1 MLNLLQRLLGL
12 TPTEL
17 GRALPLFLYLFLAI
31 SGSVSSKAARDA
43 LFLDRFA
50 ATDLPY
56 VDIAVA
62 ALVGIVVGL
71 YIRLGAWTN
80 LRNVQVTSLLLFA
93 TTAVLFWGASRGADP
108 SAGTGALFVAIYIWV
123 GALSVLAPMQV
134 WTLAN
139 YMLTTREAKRAFG
152 LIGGGAIL
160 GWIAGGLATR
170 EIANRFGTESM
181 LLWVA
186 ATLIASAVVVWSV
199 WPSRPRQATESE
211 QAGGDSA
218 EGGLWASFMLV
229 RRSRY
234 LTAIASLI
242 WLSAFV
248 TTIAGWQFKAIA
260 KENIPA
266 TDELAIFFGSFNM
279 LAGLIALALQVLF
292 TSRILQSAGIG
303 VTLFIVPVAM
313 SLSSIGLLL
322 SGTLMA
328 VVALKASDQVL
339 RYSIDKATTELLYL
353 PLPANLTFRVKSFVD
368 TLVFRMGD
376 ALGGLAILVFA
387 AALGLT
393 PVQLTWV
400 TLVALGGWLWAAV
413 IARTQ
418 YVENLRESIHQH
430 RVDAELAAAPVI
442 ERAAADL
449 LIKQLESETPSEVL
463 YALSLL
469 DASHDGRIHPAVRG
483 LVQHQS
489 PEVRAQA
496 VRLLAREGAPDL
508 LAVVEK
514 LLYDPHLEVRT
525 EALLY
530 LSQHAHVD
538 PLERIETLG
547 DFPDFSLRA
556 AMAAFLARAGRS
568 QNVDAARALV
578 SAMVNEAGEP
588 GRRTRIEA
596 AQLLGFVPDLFDAE
610 LRKLLD
616 DSDPEVV
623 AAAISAVGRLRK
635 RSMLSRVVKRLAQ
648 PELTDVAVAVF
659 VAMGDTVSG
668 TLRDYLIDT
677 DTPIAVR
684 REIPLVLQTIGTPAA
699 QFVLLESVADSDEL
713 VRHRVI
719 TALNK
724 LGQLYPERRFDRRLI
739 ESALTAEIQAH
750 YRSYEALN
758 RLSADD
764 DREEIGRQIRE
775 STLQG
780 GERVFRLLK
789 ILYPEND
796 MHSAYVGLL
805 SNDPDVHDNAIEF
818 LEAVLSPQL
827 RELILPLFDRGVSP
841 AQRADLAA
849 RLRI

>member
-1 MLNLLQRLLGL
+1 MLILLQRLLGL
-12 TPTEL
+12 SPTEL
-17 GRALPLFLYLFLAI
+17 GRALPLLIYLFLAI
-31 SGSVSSKAARDA
+31 SGSVASKAARDA

-50 ATDLPY
+50 ATTLPY

-62 ALVGIVVGL
+62 ALVGVVAGV
-71 YIRLGAWTN
+71 YIRLGARTN
-80 LRNVQVTSLLLFA
+80 LRNVQVTSLSLFA
-93 TTAVLFWGASRGADP
+93 ATAVGFWWASLGAADP
-108 SAGTGALFVAIYIWV
+108 SRESGALFVAIYIWV
-123 GALSVLAPMQV
+123 GVLSVLAPMQV

-139 YMLTTREAKRAFG
+139 YMLTTREAKRVFG
-152 LIGGGAIL
+152 LIGSGAIL
-160 GWIAGGLATR
+160 GWVAGGYATQVIT
-170 EIANRFGTESM
+170 ENFGTESM

-186 ATLIASAVVVWSV
+186 ATSIASAAVVWSV
-199 WPSRPRQATESE
+199 WPTRPGQTTEHEQATGES
-211 QAGGDSA
+211 GD
-218 EGGLWASFMLV
+218 GGLWASFMLV

-234 LTAIASLI
+234 LTAIAFLV
-242 WLSAFV
+242 WLAAFV

-266 TDELAIFFGSFNM
+266 TDELAMFFGSFNM
-279 LAGLIALALQVLF
+279 FAGLVALALQVLF

-303 VTLFIVPVAM
+303 VTLFVVPVAM
-313 SLSSIGLLL
+313 TASSIGLLL

-353 PLPANLTFRVKSFVD
+353 PLPANFTFRVKSFVD
-368 TLVFRMGD
+368 TVVFRMGD
-376 ALGGLAILVFA
+376 ALGGVAILIGA
-387 AALGLT
+387 AGVGLT

-400 TLVALGGWLWAAV
+400 TLLALAGWLWAAV
-413 IARTQ
+413 VARTQ

-430 RVDAELAAAPVI
+430 RVDAERAAAPVI

-449 LIKQLESETPSEVL
+449 LIEQLESDSAGEVL

-469 DASHDGRIHPAVRG
+469 DASHDRRVHPAVRG
-483 LVQHQS
+483 LVQHPS

-496 VRLLAREGAPDL
+496 LRLLAREGASDL
-508 LAVVEK
+508 VALVEK
-514 LLYDPHLEVRT
+514 LLYDPALEVRT
-525 EALLY
+525 EALLF

-538 PLERIETLG
+538 PLERIEKLG

-556 AMAAFLARAGRS
+556 AMAAFLARPGRS
-568 QNVDAARALV
+568 QNVDAARAIV
-578 SAMVNEAGEP
+578 SAMVSETGEA

-596 AQLLGFVPDLFDAE
+596 AQLLGFVPDLFDAD
-610 LRKLLD
+610 LRKLLE
-616 DSDPEVV
+616 DSDAEVV
-623 AAAISAVGRLRK
+623 AAAIGAVGRLRK

-648 PELTDVAVAVF
+648 PELADVAITVF

-677 DTPIAVR
+677 DTPIEIR

-699 QFVLLESVADSDEL
+699 QFVLLESVGDSDDV

-724 LGQLYPERRFDRRLI
+724 LGQLHPERRFDRRLI
-739 ESALTAEIQAH
+739 ESALNAEIQAN
-750 YRSYEALN
+750 YRSYQALSRVGVSDDSGEAA
-758 RLSADD
+758 R
-764 DREEIGRQIRE
+764 IRDAAQQE
-775 STLQG
+775 

-789 ILYPEND
+789 ILYPAHD
-796 MHSAYVGLL
+796 MHSAYVGLQ
-805 SNDPDVHDNAIEF
+805 SDDPDVHDNAMEF

-827 RELILPLFDRGVSP
+827 RELILPLFDRAVSL
-841 AQRADLAA
+841 AQRAELAA
-849 RLRI
+849 RLRR